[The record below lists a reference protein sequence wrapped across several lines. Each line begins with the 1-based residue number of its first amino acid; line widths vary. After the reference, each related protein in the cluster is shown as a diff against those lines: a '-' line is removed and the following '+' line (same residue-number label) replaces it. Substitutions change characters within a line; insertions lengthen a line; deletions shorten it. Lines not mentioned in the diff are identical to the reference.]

1 MAGQL
6 KSRDRRALLLL
17 GGVLAGAAILQLDW
31 FVPGAG
37 SAASGPSIE
46 AAEQRLLLA
55 QVKAR
60 QLPLA
65 EAELDGVKRQLDVLE
80 QGLLKSES
88 AALAQAEM
96 RQLVGDLLAAEGIA
110 MESSQFGTVQ
120 LEGEDYAQVPL
131 SVNFQC
137 GIEQLVNLMAAVAN
151 GPELLATRRIR
162 VTPENQATK
171 SVRVILTVA
180 GLLPVER
187 TPELKR
193 KTAGAG
199 AAP

>member
-1 MAGQL
+1 MAVQL
-6 KSRDRRALLLL
+6 QSRDRRAVVLLL
-17 GGVLAGAAILQLDW
+17 GALAIAALLQLDI
-31 FVPGAG
+31 FKP
-37 SAASGPSIE
+37 AASSDASGSSLE

-65 EAELDGVKRQLDVLE
+65 EAELDAAKRQLEVLE

-96 RQLVGDLLAAEGIA
+96 RQLVGDLLAAEGIT

-120 LEGEDYAQVPL
+120 LDGEDYAQVPL
-131 SVNFQC
+131 NVNFQC
-137 GIEQLVNLMAAVAN
+137 GIEQFVNLMAAIAN
-151 GPELLATRRIR
+151 APQLLATRRIQIA
-162 VTPENQATK
+162 PENHATK
-171 SVRVILTVA
+171 SVRVQLTVA
-180 GLLPVER
+180 GLLPAAR
-187 TPELKR
+187 TPELKP

-199 AAP
+199 AGL

>member
-6 KSRDRRALLLL
+6 QTRDRRALLLL
-17 GGVLAGAAILQLDW
+17 GAALALAALLQFDI
-31 FVPGAG
+31 FTPGAG
-37 SAASGPSIE
+37 SDAAAGSIE

-55 QVKAR
+55 QVRAR

-65 EAELDGVKRQLDVLE
+65 EAEFDAVRRQLDLLE
-80 QGLLKSES
+80 QGLLKSET

-96 RQLVGDLLAAEGIA
+96 RQLVGDLLASEGIS

-120 LEGEDYAQVPL
+120 LDGEDYAQVPL
-131 SVNFQC
+131 NVNFQC

-151 GPELLATRRIR
+151 APELLATRRIR
-162 VTPENQATK
+162 VAPENAATK
-171 SVRVILTVA
+171 SVRVQLTVA

-193 KTAGAG
+193 KAAGAG
-199 AAP
+199 AGL

>member
-6 KSRDRRALLLL
+6 QSRDQRALLLL
-17 GGVLAGAAILQLDW
+17 VAALAIAALLQLDL
-31 FVPGAG
+31 FAPGSSSDTSG
-37 SAASGPSIE
+37 SSIE

-60 QLPLA
+60 QLPMA
-65 EAELDGVKRQLDVLE
+65 EAELDAVKRQVDLLE
-80 QGLLKSES
+80 QGLLKSET

-96 RQLVGDLLAAEGIA
+96 QQLVGDLLAAEGIS

-120 LEGEDYAQVPL
+120 LDGEDYAQVPIN
-131 SVNFQC
+131 VNFQC

-151 GPELLATRRIR
+151 APELLATRRIR
-162 VTPENQATK
+162 VTPENHATK
-171 SVRVILTVA
+171 SVRVMMTVA
-180 GLLPVER
+180 GLLPADR

-193 KTAGAG
+193 KAAGAG
-199 AAP
+199 AAL

>member
-17 GGVLAGAAILQLDW
+17 GAALAAAALLQLDLFAPGAGAA
-31 FVPGAG
+31 
-37 SAASGPSIE
+37 ASGTSIE

-65 EAELDGVKRQLDVLE
+65 EAELDAVKRQLDVLE
-80 QGLLKSES
+80 QGLLKSETS
-88 AALAQAEM
+88 SLAQAEM
-96 RQLVGDLLAAEGIA
+96 QQLVGDLLSAEGIS
-110 MESSQFGTVQ
+110 MESSQFGAVQ
-120 LEGEDYAQVPL
+120 LDGEDYAQVPL
-131 SVNFQC
+131 NVNFQC

-151 GPELLATRRIR
+151 GPELLATRRLR
-162 VTPENQATK
+162 VTPENPATK
-171 SVRVILTVA
+171 SVRVQLTVA
-180 GLLPVER
+180 GLLPAER

-193 KTAGAG
+193 KASGAG